1 MGRYAFA
8 YLATGIA
15 FALIDSVWLR
25 TMSERLYKVEIGELL
40 ADSFRLP
47 PAIVFYLLYILGMM
61 IFAVGPAMQSGSW
74 KTALCYGAAF
84 GFFAYMTY
92 DLTNYATLKVWSLKV
107 TILDMIW
114 GTVLTGLA
122 AAAGAAVVHR
132 RRRLPRPGEPT
143 DTQLRGGLQSSGTC
157 LAFAST
163 MIQLICTRPSAFRS
177 FNSCRCS
184 SGSPSRTP
192 LEDFLGVSSLGAM
205 AHSALSSTGIRHDDT
220 NRHR

>member
-47 PAIVFYLLYILGMM
+47 PAILFYLLYILGMM
-61 IFAVGPAMQSGSW
+61 IFVVGPAMQSGSW

-122 AAAGAAVVHR
+122 AAAGAAVTNKV
-132 RRRLPRPGEPT
+132 
-143 DTQLRGGLQSSGTC
+143 
-157 LAFAST
+157 F
-163 MIQLICTRPSAFRS
+163 SA
-177 FNSCRCS
+177 
-184 SGSPSRTP
+184 
-192 LEDFLGVSSLGAM
+192 
-205 AHSALSSTGIRHDDT
+205 
-220 NRHR
+220 

>member
-47 PAIVFYLLYILGMM
+47 PAILFYLLYILGMM

-122 AAAGAAVVHR
+122 AATGAAVTNKV
-132 RRRLPRPGEPT
+132 
-143 DTQLRGGLQSSGTC
+143 
-157 LAFAST
+157 F
-163 MIQLICTRPSAFRS
+163 SA
-177 FNSCRCS
+177 
-184 SGSPSRTP
+184 
-192 LEDFLGVSSLGAM
+192 
-205 AHSALSSTGIRHDDT
+205 
-220 NRHR
+220 